1 MNYMESKKKLD
12 ELRRENE
19 VLFRMAISHLMDVGI
34 RHLTDENIAKTC
46 AEIMKEDDTHSFMTN
61 EYKCAIIKT
70 AGELAK
76 IDHIHLLNYIS
87 KEVYYDV
94 GDNKI
99 SYNRAMQI
107 IRDCLCYTADN
118 FGAYPCESDVTLED
132 FRNMGLADEE
142 IEYFGW
148 SHLFDVEEE
157 EE

>member
-12 ELRRENE
+12 ELRKRNE
-19 VLFRMAISHLMDVGI
+19 GLFRMAISHLMDVGI
-34 RHLTDENIAKTC
+34 RHLTDENIAETC
-46 AEIMKEDDTHSFMTN
+46 TEIMKEDDTHSFMTN
-61 EYKCAIIKT
+61 EYKCALVKT

-118 FGAYPCESDVTLED
+118 FGAYPCENDVTLED

-142 IEYFGW
+142 IKYFGW
-148 SHLFDVEEE
+148 SYLFDVEEE